1 MKLLETIHQSLRG
14 PYGESDPTGV
24 ATAHSLEY
32 WRRRIL
38 DVIYR
43 SVAILGAVAYIPSV
57 YLSVAEKIWWLAIFN
72 TVGYAW
78 FIWAAFSRRSSF
90 AIQAGILLAF
100 IYILGVALLIQLGPF
115 AAGPIWLFAF
125 PVMTS
130 LLFGL
135 RPAVGALVVNAIT
148 VVCFGA
154 ALMSG
159 HLAIA
164 FMPPNMAI
172 KWWVISANFLLLDT
186 VVTLSIAALLR
197 GLKAAL
203 DNQRQ
208 TSRSL
213 EEKHRELQNAN
224 EDLRL
229 EFAERQRAEAEIKR
243 SHEILVTVLDS
254 IDADVVVADLETHE
268 VLLMNRHMRESFGGD
283 CTGSK
288 CWQSFQNRDTP
299 CESCYSAAI
308 VDDDGQATGLKVW
321 EGENPVTGRR
331 YLNFDRAIHWIDK
344 RLVRL
349 QIAMDITDL
358 TRIQEEKL
366 QLETQ
371 LRQAQKMEA
380 IGTLAGGIAHDFNN
394 ILAAILGY
402 SEIMLDD
409 CRGQQPMEG
418 YLGEIL
424 KAAHRAKD
432 LTQQILTFSRQAEV
446 APKPVRVSSLV
457 REAVKLLRASIP
469 ATISIREEL
478 HSDATVLADPTQLHQ
493 VVMNLATNA
502 AHAME
507 TKGGILTIALDEVP
521 RSLNPDP
528 ANPMNDAGPFLQ
540 LTVADTGQG
549 IDESL
554 QERIFDPYFT
564 TKGKGKGTGMG
575 LSVVHGI
582 VKNCGGD
589 IQVESA
595 AGQGAIF
602 RIYLPAQEVPGVTT
616 EPDDRAS
623 PAGGNQETILVVDD
637 EPQIAHV
644 LQLMLESLGY
654 RVVAYTSSQEA
665 LQRFEKTPHSFD
677 LIITD
682 MTMPNLTGE
691 ELSQAVLRRAP
702 DMPIVLCTG
711 FNENINEERA
721 RQLGIRRFIYKPI
734 VRNTLADIVKQ
745 ALKA

>member
-1 MKLLETIHQSLRG
+1 
-14 PYGESDPTGV
+14 
-24 ATAHSLEY
+24 
-32 WRRRIL
+32 
-38 DVIYR
+38 
-43 SVAILGAVAYIPSV
+43 
-57 YLSVAEKIWWLAIFN
+57 
-72 TVGYAW
+72 
-78 FIWAAFSRRSSF
+78 
-90 AIQAGILLAF
+90 
-100 IYILGVALLIQLGPF
+100 
-115 AAGPIWLFAF
+115 
-125 PVMTS
+125 
-130 LLFGL
+130 
-135 RPAVGALVVNAIT
+135 
-148 VVCFGA
+148 
-154 ALMSG
+154 
-159 HLAIA
+159 
-164 FMPPNMAI
+164 
-172 KWWVISANFLLLDT
+172 
-186 VVTLSIAALLR
+186 
-197 GLKAAL
+197 
-203 DNQRQ
+203 
-208 TSRSL
+208 
-213 EEKHRELQNAN
+213 
-224 EDLRL
+224 
-229 EFAERQRAEAEIKR
+229 
-243 SHEILVTVLDS
+243 
-254 IDADVVVADLETHE
+254 
-268 VLLMNRHMRESFGGD
+268 
-283 CTGSK
+283 
-288 CWQSFQNRDTP
+288 
-299 CESCYSAAI
+299 
-308 VDDDGQATGLKVW
+308 
-321 EGENPVTGRR
+321 
-331 YLNFDRAIHWIDK
+331 
-344 RLVRL
+344 
-349 QIAMDITDL
+349 
-358 TRIQEEKL
+358 
-366 QLETQ
+366 
-371 LRQAQKMEA
+371 
-380 IGTLAGGIAHDFNN
+380 
-394 ILAAILGY
+394 
-402 SEIMLDD
+402 
-409 CRGQQPMEG
+409 
-418 YLGEIL
+418 LGEIL